1 MRRTLLLYH
10 AFFWLSPAQCEGLTF
25 ENGTDVFP
33 YGYGPGSV
41 ELSQCQLHVKKR
53 HTTKD
58 GHQNIGNEESTCTE
72 MHESMHVFYM
82 EVMISVSVVSHAMA

>member
-1 MRRTLLLYH
+1 M
-10 AFFWLSPAQCEGLTF
+10 
-25 ENGTDVFP
+25 FP
-33 YGYGPGSV
+33 YGYGSGSV

-72 MHESMHVFYM
+72 MDESMYGFYT
-82 EVMISVSVVSHAMA
+82 EVILNVSAVSHAMTK